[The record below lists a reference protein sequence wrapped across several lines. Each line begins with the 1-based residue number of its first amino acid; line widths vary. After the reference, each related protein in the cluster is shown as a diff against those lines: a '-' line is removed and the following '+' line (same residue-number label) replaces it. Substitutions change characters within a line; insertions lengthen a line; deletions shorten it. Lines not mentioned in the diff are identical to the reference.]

1 MMSHAAG
8 QSTRPAI
15 PKSTPPRV
23 AKSTTPLTRLFPNNV
38 RGRISAFIV
47 RESRRMR
54 NGIGILY
61 YTLAHGHGQTATGS
75 TASDVGRGDRSADGR
90 EPPLRRRG
98 ELLRA
103 TVCASL
109 RDRRPPP
116 HTCPWPRKRSEAAG
130 CSCTPAHSISV
141 SGCGRSLGSARRVP
155 FRAAWRRSRP
165 SSLHS
170 SARQMKN
177 TRCINY

>member
-1 MMSHAAG
+1 MSHAAG

-116 HTCPWPRKRSEAAG
+116 HTCPWPRKRSEAAARAPQRIQ
-130 CSCTPAHSISV
+130 S
-141 SGCGRSLGSARRVP
+141 RSLDADALWDRH
-155 FRAAWRRSRP
+155 AACP
-165 SSLHS
+165 SGPLGGV
-170 SARQMKN
+170 RDRLRYTLLLDK
-177 TRCINY
+177 